1 MIVFGIDP
9 GTRIT
14 GFGIIKF
21 VNNEHHVLDYGI
33 IRPPHNASLEKRYL
47 AIFTSIEHLI
57 DKFKPACIVIETQF
71 VDKNVQSAIKLGMA
85 RGVCILAAAR
95 AQIEVKEYSPTM
107 TKKAVVGR
115 GHASKRQ
122 IQKMIQLLLNIQ
134 EEIKE
139 DAADALA
146 LSLCHIHSIKYPL
159 QLHNITRKTYV

>member
-1 MIVFGIDP
+1 MILFGIDP

-14 GFGIIKF
+14 GFGI
-21 VNNEHHVLDYGI
+21 VELMGNVYRVLDYGV
-33 IRPPHNASLEKRYL
+33 IRPPEKASLEKRYL

-57 DKFKPACIVIETQF
+57 QKYRPDNVVIETQF

-85 RGVCILAAAR
+85 RGVCILAAAK
-95 AQIEVKEYSPTM
+95 AGIDVKEYTPTM

-122 IQKMIQLLLNIQ
+122 MQKMVQLLLNIS

-146 LSLCHIHSIKYPL
+146 LAICHFHSLKLEHLIK
-159 QLHNITRKTYV
+159 R

>member
-14 GFGIIKF
+14 GFGIVKLIG
-21 VNNEHHVLDYGI
+21 NEHHVLDYGV
-33 IRPPHNASLEKRYL
+33 IRPPHNAPLEKRYL

-57 DKFKPACIVIETQF
+57 DKFKPASVVIETQF

-95 AQIEVKEYSPTM
+95 AQIQVAEYSPTL

-115 GHASKRQ
+115 GHASKKQ
-122 IQKMIQLLLNIQ
+122 VQKMIQLLLNIQ
-134 EEIKE
+134 EEITE

-146 LSLCHIHSIKYPL
+146 LCLCHIHTLKYSL
-159 QLHNITRKTYV
+159 QLQNITRSSYV